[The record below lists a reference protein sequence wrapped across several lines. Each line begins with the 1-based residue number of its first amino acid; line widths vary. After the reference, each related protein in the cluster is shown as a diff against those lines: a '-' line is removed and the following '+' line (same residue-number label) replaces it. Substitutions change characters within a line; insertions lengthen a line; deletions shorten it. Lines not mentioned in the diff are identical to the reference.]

1 MPPLPML
8 ASPATPWTCED
19 WREGVCTGPQTRSIL
34 TTCLIN
40 TMGRRTSSGACSNG
54 PQHSPFNHKTAHFT
68 VCQAPGQNEHQFF
81 IKQLQRNVL
90 KAGSK
95 TTSVPVVTM
104 KPADV
109 NPPAPA
115 LTPLTHE
122 NIERIV
128 LWSSSNLRRRNKQRL
143 VLLVDIQS
151 WFLCPPFFFFYQQ
164 GPARYFCCS
173 TKVFNA
179 YSD

>member
-1 MPPLPML
+1 ML

-19 WREGVCTGPQTRSIL
+19 WRQGVCTGPQTRSTL
-34 TTCLIN
+34 TTCLII

-68 VCQAPGQNEHQFF
+68 VCQAPGQTAEHQFF

-115 LTPLTHE
+115 LTTPLTHE
-122 NIERIV
+122 TIERIV
-128 LWSSSNLRRRNKQRL
+128 LWSSSNLSRKRRNKQRL

-151 WFLCPPFFFFYQQ
+151 WFLYPLFFFFLS
-164 GPARYFCCS
+164 ARPCQVLLLFYAGF
-173 TKVFNA
+173 
-179 YSD
+179 